1 MRSLQDEVIEDIEK
15 RKEIGLKNYGKLLYT
30 KNGRSM
36 LVDAYE
42 EALDLCC
49 YLKGAIIEEQEEQL
63 ANLKSTDK
71 FYITGRGDVFTFSQ
85 FPYGFRR
92 SDLLGREVNIDGDW
106 YIITG
111 IEQAATIGTAYDYVK
126 GPVGILV
133 KEIER

>member
-1 MRSLQDEVIEDIEK
+1 MRSLQDEVIADIET
-15 RKEIGLKNYGKLLYT
+15 RKEIGIRNYGKLLYT

-49 YLKGAIIEEQEEQL
+49 YLKGAILEQQEYEL

-71 FYITGRGDVFTFSQ
+71 FYITGRGDVFTFTE
-85 FPYGFRR
+85 FPYGHRI
-92 SDLLGREVNIDGDW
+92 SDLRGREVNIDGTW
-106 YIITG
+106 YVVTG
-111 IEQAATIGTAYDYVK
+111 IERMGIPNEYEYIK

-133 KEIER
+133 KEVTK